1 MFFEGIPGQNLLGS
15 RLFGCVLTGLLTV
28 TDDHWRSFPAF
39 GSADQGYYASAADI
53 GAAEVDLNPDR
64 AEVAC
69 HAAQRV
75 AQRVGRLGAS
85 VGRVNPMSVNTLPLI
100 VS

>member
-15 RLFGCVLTGLLTV
+15 RLFGCVLAGLLTV

-53 GAAEVDLNPDR
+53 GAAEVDLNPN
-64 AEVAC
+64 ALSNAL
-69 HAAQRV
+69 
-75 AQRVGRLGAS
+75 RVGRLGAS
-85 VGRVNPMSVNTLPLI
+85 VGA
-100 VS
+100 